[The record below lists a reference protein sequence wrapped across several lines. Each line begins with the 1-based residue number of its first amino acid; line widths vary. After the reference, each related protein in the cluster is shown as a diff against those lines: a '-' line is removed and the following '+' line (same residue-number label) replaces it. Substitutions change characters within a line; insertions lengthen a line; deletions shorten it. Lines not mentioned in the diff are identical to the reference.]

1 MPFTMS
7 ELQVDSP
14 AMSSEAEWLEVSC
27 SRVEVSRCALGCAA
41 IFR

>member
-14 AMSSEAEWLEVSC
+14 AMSSEAEWDRSFDQQ
-27 SRVEVSRCALGCAA
+27 RYRAA
-41 IFR
+41 VLL